1 MTDLAVRRSESA
13 GVWRERDAELISPA
27 YSRYTDL
34 VVDRATGAHL
44 YTVDGRDVLD
54 FGCGIGVTNLGHRHP
69 AVVEAVHQ
77 QVDRL
82 WHTSV
87 TALHPKMIEAAAAL
101 VSVAPDGLD
110 QVFLNNS
117 GAEAV
122 ESAIKLARR
131 ATGRTEIIAF
141 TGGFHGRTYGALTL
155 TASKAKYRNGVGP
168 FLPGVHHVR
177 YPHCFRYCEHGAG
190 QPCPI
195 ARGDEIEHLF
205 KTTVARAT
213 RWPPIV
219 VEPLQG
225 EGGFVVPPADFLPRL
240 REICDENGILL
251 VCDEVQSGFGRTGR
265 FFCVE
270 HTGVRPDIM
279 CVAKAFGNGLP
290 IAGIVATHA
299 VMSAWHAGEHGTTY
313 GGNAV
318 ACAAAVAVIET
329 MSRERIPERAA
340 VLWATVSWSE
350 FEVGAEVFAEVG
362 DVRGLGLMIGIEF
375 MRGREPAAD
384 IAGAV
389 QRRCVED
396 DLLVLTCGIDDN
408 VVRLLPPAHHR
419 RGRARARRRHP
430 GTAVSP
436 RRLDVV
442 ISERGA
448 GADGQPHRRRAAR
461 GGERP
466 HLRIAQPRSPRRG
479 GRRLPAELGCGR

>member
-1 MTDLAVRRSESA
+1 MTDLAVRPNESA
-13 GVWRERDAELISPA
+13 GVWRERDAELIAPA

-34 VVDRATGAHL
+34 VVDRASGAHL
-44 YTVDGRDVLD
+44 HTVDGRDVLD
-54 FGCGIGVTNLGHRHP
+54 FGCGIGVTNLGHLHP
-69 AVVEAVHQ
+69 AVVKAVHE

-87 TALHPKMIEAAAAL
+87 TTLNPVMIEAAAAL

-141 TGGFHGRTYGALTL
+141 TGAFHGRTYGALTL
-155 TASKAKYRNGVGP
+155 TASKSKYRHGVGP

-177 YPHCFRYCEHGAG
+177 YPHCFRYCDHGAG
-190 QPCPI
+190 EVCPI

-205 KTTVARAT
+205 KTIVPADTVAA
-213 RWPPIV
+213 IV

-225 EGGFVVPPADFLPRL
+225 EGGFVVPPPTFLPRL
-240 REICDENGILL
+240 REICDEHGILL

-270 HTGVRPDIM
+270 HSGVRPDIM

-299 VMSAWHAGEHGTTY
+299 VMSAWNPGEHGTTY

-329 MSRERIPERAA
+329 MRSERVPERAA
-340 VLWATVSWSE
+340 ALGKRVMERLAPWTRFPA
-350 FEVGAEVFAEVG
+350 VGE
-362 DVRGLGLMIGIEF
+362 VRGLGLMIGLEF
-375 MRGREPAAD
+375 MNGAAPAPDVA
-384 IAGAV
+384 AAV
-389 QRRCVED
+389 QRRCVEN

-408 VVRLLPPAHHR
+408 VVRLLPPL
-419 RGRARARRRHP
+419 
-430 GTAVSP
+430 T
-436 RRLDVV
+436 
-442 ISERGA
+442 ISEDDLGSGLDILEQCVVA
-448 GADGQPHRRRAAR
+448 EA
-461 GGERP
+461 
-466 HLRIAQPRSPRRG
+466 SP
-479 GRRLPAELGCGR
+479 

>member
-1 MTDLAVRRSESA
+1 MTDLAVRGADSA

-27 YSRYTDL
+27 YSRYSDL
-34 VVDRATGAHL
+34 VVDHALGAHL
-44 YTVDGRDVLD
+44 HTVDSRDVLD
-54 FGCGIGVTNLGHRHP
+54 FGCGIGVTNLGHLHP
-69 AVVEAVHQ
+69 AVVRAVHE

-87 TALHPKMIEAAAAL
+87 TTLSPRMIDAAAAL
-101 VSVAPDGLD
+101 VSITPEGLD

-122 ESAIKLARR
+122 ETSIKLARR
-131 ATGRTEIIAF
+131 ATARTEIIAF
-141 TGGFHGRTYGALTL
+141 TGAFHGRTYGAITL
-155 TASKAKYRNGVGP
+155 TASKAKYREGMGP

-177 YPHCFRYCEHGAG
+177 YPHCFRYCDHGLDA
-190 QPCPI
+190 PCPI

-205 KTTVARAT
+205 KTTVPAESVAA
-213 RWPPIV
+213 II

-225 EGGFVVPPADFLPRL
+225 EGGFVVPPKNFLPRL
-240 REICDENGILL
+240 REICDEHGILL

-290 IAGIVATHA
+290 IAGVIATHR
-299 VMSAWHAGEHGTTY
+299 VMSAFHAGEHGTTF

-329 MSRERIPERAA
+329 LRSEHLPERADA
-340 VLWATVSWSE
+340 LGRRVIDRLNGWMTE
-350 FEVGAEVFAEVG
+350 FAAVG

-375 MRGREPAAD
+375 MRGDKPDAD
-384 IAGAV
+384 IVRRV
-389 QRRCVED
+389 QRRCLER

-408 VVRLLPPAHHR
+408 VIRLLPPLTIGGDDLDA
-419 RGRARARRRHP
+419 GISILE
-430 GTAVSP
+430 TAV
-436 RRLDVV
+436 REEV
-442 ISERGA
+442 ER
-448 GADGQPHRRRAAR
+448 
-461 GGERP
+461 
-466 HLRIAQPRSPRRG
+466 
-479 GRRLPAELGCGR
+479 

>member
-1 MTDLAVRRSESA
+1 
-13 GVWRERDAELISPA
+13 
-27 YSRYTDL
+27 
-34 VVDRATGAHL
+34 
-44 YTVDGRDVLD
+44 
-54 FGCGIGVTNLGHRHP
+54 
-69 AVVEAVHQ
+69 
-77 QVDRL
+77 
-82 WHTSV
+82 
-87 TALHPKMIEAAAAL
+87 MIDAAAAL
-101 VSVAPDGLD
+101 VGVAPEGLD

-131 ATGRTEIIAF
+131 ATGRTEVIAF

-155 TASKAKYRNGVGP
+155 TASKAKYRQGVGP

-177 YPHCFRYCEHGAG
+177 YPHCFRYCDHGADA
-190 QPCPI
+190 PCPI

-205 KTTVARAT
+205 KTTVPADTVAA
-213 RWPPIV
+213 IV

-290 IAGIVATHA
+290 IAGIVATHS
-299 VMSAWHAGEHGTTY
+299 VMSAWHPGEHGTTY

-329 MSRERIPERAA
+329 MRAERIPERAA
-340 VLWATVSWSE
+340 ALGRRVMQRIDGWAQR
-350 FEVGAEVFAEVG
+350 FPAVG

-375 MRGREPAAD
+375 MREGLPAAEV
-384 IAGAV
+384 AAAV

-408 VVRLLPPAHHR
+408 VVRLLPPLTIGEDELD
-419 RGRARARRRHP
+419 RGVDILERA
-430 GTAVSP
+430 
-436 RRLDVV
+436 
-442 ISERGA
+442 I
-448 GADGQPHRRRAAR
+448 AA
-461 GGERP
+461 E
-466 HLRIAQPRSPRRG
+466 
-479 GRRLPAELGCGR
+479 AEA